1 MVSLARLLLAM
12 ALVVG
17 PAALAAQHHSGS
29 HSYSGHHSRSHSY
42 RYRSYSQ
49 HHSSAAVGPRDRH
62 GRLKRSAEAKREFNR
77 QWQSIAEAKAK
88 DRVER
93 RGCR

>member
-1 MVSLARLLLAM
+1 M

-42 RYRSYSQ
+42 RYRSYSRDR
-49 HHSSAAVGPRDRH
+49 SSAAVGARDRH
-62 GRLKRSAEAKREFNR
+62 GWLERSAEERDFDR